1 MAQRNQILAK
11 HYYRRWFL
19 GLTLCPGYRFFHEKK
34 KYSKYK
40 RFNTTASYF
49 NFKEVLELGFDD
61 WWDQNQIKLQ
71 SAIPTNYLENIHLP
85 YSLTSKEIERQLAQK
100 KAEYENSLSE
110 EDLQLDN
117 LTIIDNSSGTD
128 HKEIDFIDKLIST
141 RIIKFIK
148 EMSDGNIDF
157 SNKTEFQKLK
167 QKNIYDLVELSNSES
182 TKANSINSLENRVS
196 EWNSDFYRIFWY
208 AQLGYF
214 YYDSDTKGKVGK
226 AKERKYLESRTPNF
240 LDKGDLNLQHGNLFD
255 LKFKE
260 EFLDYINPSKNE
272 FFSIEKLIRIIFA
285 FCPDTLDYSKRNLID
300 QLPSIQRHSKEP
312 ASDQLQISTPKA
324 LVKFPDDNDF
334 SSFEKCEMWIEM
346 KHHLEGLFSNEIKLK
361 LISAYKIA
369 EIFLEHT
376 ESTDTVNSINPLK
389 LKIISSLLPFLFQ
402 EDKNSGRKRYGSLT
416 LLWKERPN
424 LFVETENMFFGTTI
438 LLRTENPSNSTDI

>member
-1 MAQRNQILAK
+1 MAQRDPVLAK

-19 GLTLCPGYRFFHEKK
+19 GLALCPGYRFFHEKK
-34 KYSKYK
+34 RASKYK

-49 NFKEVLELGFDD
+49 DFEEVLELGFDD

-71 SAIPTNYLENIHLP
+71 SAIPTNYLENIHLS

-100 KAEYENSLSE
+100 KVEYENSLSE

-117 LTIIDNSSGTD
+117 LTIIDNSSGID
-128 HKEIDFIDKLIST
+128 HKEIEFIDKIVST

-157 SNKTEFQKLK
+157 SNKSEYQKLK
-167 QKNIYDLVELSNSES
+167 QKNIYDLVEPSNSES

-226 AKERKYLESRTPNF
+226 AKERKYLESKTPNF
-240 LDKGDLNLQHGNLFD
+240 IGKGDSNSQHANLFSPE
-255 LKFKE
+255 LKD

-272 FFSIEKLIRIIFA
+272 FFSIEKLIKIISA
-285 FCPDTLDYSKRNLID
+285 FCPETLDYSKRNLID
-300 QLPSIQRHSKEP
+300 QLPSIQIRSR
-312 ASDQLQISTPKA
+312 DLSTDMVQNKKCGSII
-324 LVKFPDDNDF
+324 KFPNDNDF
-334 SSFEKCEMWIEM
+334 SSYVKCDMWAEIQPQ
-346 KHHLEGLFSNEIKLK
+346 LEGLFSNEMQLK
-361 LISAYKIA
+361 LVAAYKIA
-369 EIFLEHT
+369 EIFLEHS
-376 ESTDTVNSINPLK
+376 ESTDTVDSINPVK
-389 LKIISSLLPFLFQ
+389 LKIIASVLPFLFQ
-402 EDKNSGRKRYGSLT
+402 EGKNSGRKKYGSLT
-416 LLWKERPN
+416 LLWNERQN

-438 LLRTENPSNSTDI
+438 LIRNRATL